1 MYFTAYTPIFP
12 YEVMMLK
19 IPNFQPRGHGMYVYV
34 HSETKEE
41 SECDLCCYYR
51 RKKCDL
57 PTCPFIQEKIKFG
70 TATKKQIMDAVFM
83 NIRNSKFR
91 ERLSLFIRESENIKM
106 NYAGKRHESDFKKTL
121 ERIDSENYKLVSAVY
136 LLTADTQLWRRVQTQ
151 VEKSSIRFD
160 KMNLGSVDEK
170 AYTLFCCAKD
180 IYLGTKHIT
189 IADLADEQLIS
200 PKMFGNICNAMA
212 IRRFGTGV
220 LCEQKENNV

>member
-12 YEVMMLK
+12 YEVTMRM
-19 IPNFQPRGHGMYVYV
+19 IPNFLPRGHGRYVIIR
-34 HSETKEE
+34 SETKEE
-41 SECDLCCYYR
+41 TECDLCCYYR

-57 PTCPFIQEKIKFG
+57 PTCPFIREKIKFG

-91 ERLSLFIRESENIKM
+91 ERLSSFIRESENANM
-106 NYAGKRHESDFKKTL
+106 NYYSKWHEYGFNKAL
-121 ERIDSENYKLVSAVY
+121 ERIDRENYKLISAVY
-136 LLTADTQLWRRVQTQ
+136 LLKADTQLWRRVQNQ
-151 VEKSSIRFD
+151 VEKNCIRFD

-180 IYLGTKHIT
+180 LYLGTKHIT

-200 PKMFGNICNAMA
+200 PKMFGIICYALS
-212 IRRFGTGV
+212 IRRFGIGV
-220 LCEQKENNV
+220 LNQN